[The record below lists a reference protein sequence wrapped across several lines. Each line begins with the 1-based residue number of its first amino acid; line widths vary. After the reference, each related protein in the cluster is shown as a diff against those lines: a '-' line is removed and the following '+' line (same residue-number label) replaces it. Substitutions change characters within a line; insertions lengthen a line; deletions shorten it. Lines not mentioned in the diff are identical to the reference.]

1 MTNSTEMM
9 YKNGVIAR
17 RQCVIQFRDKDTLCA
32 MAELRQRPHDD
43 DEEGE
48 GEEEEEV
55 ERKKTQL
62 RIITNTMENGYG
74 HH

>member
-17 RQCVIQFRDKDTLCA
+17 RQCVIQFCDKDTLPWLSC
-32 MAELRQRPHDD
+32 EWDD

-48 GEEEEEV
+48 EEDEG
-55 ERKKTQL
+55 KNPT
-62 RIITNTMENGYG
+62 
-74 HH
+74 